1 MLKAYGWEPL
11 ADALEAAR
19 ERHPHL
25 ADLLRFYEAA
35 LRLVHATP
43 VDLDLSRL
51 MPSRLQMNLVQGEPM
66 LGRDRFVVD
75 LEATGRLF
83 GELSALLAGR
93 GPGPAAAVAAIR
105 QAERD
110 GRLDL
115 EDLVHRAAAE
125 PGGAEAVARE
135 LSLDPEVLT
144 FLTRWSLWPS
154 LEACAAG
161 LEVWASAIGWDG
173 NLCPLCGSGAGL
185 AELRGDEGVRYLHCS
200 FCGWEWSFQRT
211 GCPYC
216 GTTDHRQLEMLYAD
230 QDRRAHLVV
239 CHACKAFVKTVDNK
253 EYRGLIPVIEDLAS
267 PHLDLVAAE
276 RGYQRVAF

>member
-1 MLKAYGWEPL
+1 MLKAYGWERL
-11 ADALEAAR
+11 AEALAGAG

-25 ADLLRFYEAA
+25 ADLLHFYEAA
-35 LRLVHATP
+35 LRLVHAAP

-51 MPSRLQMNLVQGEPM
+51 EPSRLQLNLVQGEPM

-75 LEATGRLF
+75 LETTGHLF
-83 GELSALLAGR
+83 EELSALLAGR
-93 GPGPAAAVAAIR
+93 GPGPAAAVAAIG
-105 QAERD
+105 QARRD
-110 GRLDL
+110 ERLDL
-115 EDLVHRAAAE
+115 EHLVHRAMAE
-125 PGGAEAVARE
+125 PGGTEGVARE
-135 LSLDPEVLT
+135 LSLDPEVVT

-185 AELRGDEGVRYLHCS
+185 AELRGDEGVRFLHCS

-216 GTTDHRQLEMLYAD
+216 GNTDHQRLEMLYAAE
-230 QDRRAHLVV
+230 DRRAHLSV
-239 CHACKAFVKTVDNK
+239 CHECKAFVKTIDNK
-253 EYRGLIPVIEDLAS
+253 EFRGLIPVVEDLAT

-276 RGYQRVAF
+276 RGYQRVTF